1 MSWSIFVGFCRKGAR
16 VAQLVSVQ
24 PSVHELPSLIPG
36 DISPFCVA
44 LTSFKCPKNRVLME
58 RGR

>member
-1 MSWSIFVGFCRKGAR
+1 M
-16 VAQLVSVQ
+16 AQLVSAQ

-36 DISPFCVA
+36 DISAFCVA
-44 LTSFKCPKNRVLME
+44 LTSFKCPKNRALME